1 MVKNEIFEAL
11 LSTDFFATQAQ
22 CQTSKL
28 YVYLQKPI
36 IADQLPLILATIMR
50 LFRIIR
56 LIWTFYKNFLPL
68 SIIITAFCLRAFWI
82 YGFSAFFGIF
92 WGKIVTL
99 GLTYYLINSNK
110 KNEYYYY
117 QNLGLAKTLL
127 WAATLVFDFVFFLL
141 LIFLAYQFK

>member
-1 MVKNEIFEAL
+1 
-11 LSTDFFATQAQ
+11 
-22 CQTSKL
+22 
-28 YVYLQKPI
+28 LQKPI